1 LIPEGK
7 KPSKKYNTEHPK
19 KGDEYR
25 DNTGKEFPKIPH
37 ISPKKVHKSTHYK
50 KGVSPFHFVGFTEY
64 LEQMSKQYKGLGKS
78 DSRSGHIFGS
88 KIVKKKWGCEGC
100 RKVVAKLFQSKSL
113 IYLKK
118 LQLFIPQAI

>member
-64 LEQMSKQYKGLGKS
+64 LEQMSKQYKGLGKT
-78 DSRSGHIFGS
+78 DPDPNPFLVLGLS
-88 KIVKKKWGCEGC
+88 K
-100 RKVVAKLFQSKSL
+100 KVGVRRV
-113 IYLKK
+113 
-118 LQLFIPQAI
+118 

>member
-25 DNTGKEFPKIPH
+25 ENTGKEFPKIPH

-50 KGVSPFHFVGFTEY
+50 KGGFALSFCWFHRV
-64 LEQMSKQYKGLGKS
+64 
-78 DSRSGHIFGS
+78 FGAN
-88 KIVKKKWGCEGC
+88 E
-100 RKVVAKLFQSKSL
+100 
-113 IYLKK
+113 
-118 LQLFIPQAI
+118 

>member
-1 LIPEGK
+1 M
-7 KPSKKYNTEHPK
+7 NTEAK
-19 KGDEYR
+19 QKEYR
-25 DNTGKEFPKIPH
+25 ENTGKEFPKIPH

-50 KGVSPFHFVGFTEY
+50 KGLYRLF
-64 LEQMSKQYKGLGKS
+64 KAKGKGREK
-78 DSRSGHIFGS
+78 RFQSGYIFGS

-100 RKVVAKLFQSKSL
+100 RKVVAKLFQSESL